1 MNVVKENPL
10 KTRQDLEQAL
20 LDLVQPVYR
29 LMATQEKQGRV
40 HLGDSGTVYDQPR
53 QEIEGFLRTLWG
65 LGPLFHHPEKITAY
79 PTLFDQAKSG
89 ILAGTNPDSPF
100 YWGELQDYDQLFV
113 EMGALAT
120 FLILTKESC
129 YDSFTK
135 TEQKQLC
142 QWLNQINQH
151 TIPPTNWLFFRI
163 LVNSFFEIVNYPF
176 PTEQLENDLAEIQR
190 YYLADGW
197 YFDGYE
203 NQIDYY
209 IPFGMQY
216 YGLLYAQLTSHKESP
231 YAKVF
236 CQRAAAFA
244 TTFKDWFSKNGAAL
258 PFGRSLTYR
267 FAQSAFFA
275 AAAFAKQDFTGLSQA
290 EGKYLLL
297 NNMRQWFQQPI
308 FTTDGLLSIG
318 YAYPNLVMAEGYNA
332 PGSPYW
338 AFKNFILLALPEDDA
353 FWQLPETCP
362 DFPKQVVNP
371 YSRMLLVHSDDGQE
385 LQAFISGQHSHE
397 HAHGQAK
404 YEKYVYSTT
413 FGFSVPKGSVLP
425 KQGAFDSTLALSEQE
440 INYQT
445 AFGFKEYRIH
455 DDYIYNL
462 WQPWE
467 DVTIKTFVI
476 PCYPW
481 HIRIHQI
488 ETQRSLH
495 LLAGSFSAPKDGHV
509 TNGKQLSYA
518 ETSVGTTGIKLF
530 TPGSCEVTQP
540 EPNTNL
546 LHPQTHLPQGH
557 FEVAPGKETIVLAC
571 LGHAGKTFSDAPT
584 IDVAFKG
591 KKVSYWLAG
600 KEHTVTLA
608 EAME

>member
-29 LMATQEKQGRV
+29 IMAAQEKQGRV

-65 LGPLFHHPEKITAY
+65 LGPLFHHPGKIVAY
-79 PTLFDQAKSG
+79 PTLFDQAKNG

-135 TEQKQLC
+135 TEQQQLC

-176 PTEQLENDLAEIQR
+176 PAEQLENDLAEIQH

-216 YGLLYAQLTSHKESP
+216 YGLLYAQLTNHKESP

-236 CQRAAAFA
+236 RQRAAAFA
-244 TTFKDWFSKNGAAL
+244 ATFKDWFSKNGAAL

-275 AAAFAKQDFTGLSQA
+275 AAAFAKQDFTGLTQA

-338 AFKNFILLALPEDDA
+338 AFKNFILLALSEDDA

-371 YSRMLLVHSDDGQE
+371 HSRMLLVHSDDGHE
-385 LQAFISGQHSHE
+385 LQAFTSGQHSHE

-425 KQGAFDSTLALSEQE
+425 KQGAFDNTLALSEQAT
-440 INYQT
+440 NYQT

-455 DDYIYNL
+455 DDYVYNL
-462 WQPWE
+462 WQPWSN
-467 DVTIKTFVI
+467 VTIKTFVI

-495 LLAGSFSAPKDGHV
+495 LLAGSFSAPKDGQV
-509 TNGKQLSYA
+509 INGKQLAYA

-546 LHPQTHLPQGH
+546 LYPQTHLPQGH
-557 FEVAPGKETIVLAC
+557 FEVAPGKETMILAC
-571 LGHAGKTFSDAPT
+571 LGHAGKNFSDTPT
-584 IDVAFKG
+584 IEVAFKG

-600 KEHTVTLA
+600 KEYTVTLA

>member
-1 MNVVKENPL
+1 MNVVAQNPL

-29 LMATQEKQGRV
+29 LMEQQGKQGRV
-40 HLGDSGTVYDQPR
+40 HLGDSGSVYNQEK

-65 LGPLFHHPEKITAY
+65 LGPLFSHPNKIHRY
-79 PTLFDQAKSG
+79 PALFAQVKAG
-89 ILAGTNPDSPF
+89 ILAGTNPNDSE
-100 YWGELQDYDQLFV
+100 YWGKLQDYDQLFV

-129 YDSFTK
+129 YDHFSA
-135 TEQKQLC
+135 TEKEQLC
-142 QWLNQINQH
+142 HWLNQINQH

-163 LVNSFFEIVNYPF
+163 LVNTFFEIAGYPF
-176 PTEQLENDLAEIQR
+176 PAEQLEADLAEIQR
-190 YYLADGW
+190 YYLAEGW

-216 YGLLYAQLTSHKESP
+216 YGLLYAQLTPNQDAP
-231 YAKVF
+231 YASVF
-236 CQRAAAFA
+236 RQRAAEFA
-244 TTFKDWFSKNGAAL
+244 ATFKDWFARNGAAL

-267 FAQSAFFA
+267 FAQSGFFA
-275 AAAFAKQDFTGLSQA
+275 AAAFANQGFIGLSQA

-297 NNMRQWFQQPI
+297 NNMRYWFQQPI

-338 AFKNFILLALPEDDA
+338 AFKNFVLLALPEDDS

-362 DFPKQVVNP
+362 IFSKQVVNP

-385 LQAFISGQHSHE
+385 LQAFTSGQHSHE

-425 KQGAFDSTLALSEQE
+425 KQGAFDSTLAVAEQATD
-440 INYQT
+440 YKT
-445 AFGFKEYRIH
+445 AFGFQ
-455 DDYIYNL
+455 DYQVHEGYLYNL
-462 WQPWE
+462 WQPWN

-488 ETQRSLH
+488 DTKRSLH
-495 LLAGSFSAPKDGHV
+495 LLAGSFSAPKDGQV
-509 TNGKQLSYA
+509 FNASQLAYA

-530 TPGSCEVTQP
+530 TPGNCEVTQP

-546 LHPQTHLPQGH
+546 LYPQTYLPQAH
-557 FEVAPGKETIVLAC
+557 FEVAPGNKTIVLAC
-571 LGHAGKTFSDAPT
+571 LGNANKSFAAAPE
-584 IDVAFKG
+584 IDVTFTG
-591 KKVSYWLAG
+591 QKVIYRLAG
-600 KEHTVTLA
+600 KEHILSLT
-608 EAME
+608 EATK

>member
-1 MNVVKENPL
+1 MNVVAKNPL
-10 KTRQDLEQAL
+10 KTRADLEQAL
-20 LDLVQPVYR
+20 VDLVQPVYR
-29 LMATQEKQGRV
+29 LMAEQKKQGRV
-40 HLGDSGTVYDQPR
+40 HLGDSGTVYDQSR

-65 LGPLFHHPEKITAY
+65 LGPLFSQPEKIAVY
-79 PTLFDQAKSG
+79 PTLFAQAQAG
-89 ILAGTNPDSPF
+89 ILAGTNPNNPD
-100 YWGELQDYDQLFV
+100 YWGELHDYDQLFV

-120 FLILTKESC
+120 FLILTKDSC
-129 YDSFTK
+129 YDHFSP

-163 LVNSFFEIVNYPF
+163 LVNTFFEIVDYPF
-176 PTEQLENDLAEIQR
+176 VTKQLEADLAEIQR
-190 YYLADGW
+190 YYLAEGW

-216 YGLLYAQLTSHKESP
+216 YGLLYARLTSNQEGT

-236 CQRAAAFA
+236 RQRAAEFA
-244 TTFKDWFSKNGAAL
+244 VTFKDWFTSSGAAL

-275 AAAFAKQDFTGLSQA
+275 AAAFANQDFSGLSQA

-297 NNMRQWFQQPI
+297 NNMRHWFQQPI
-308 FTTDGLLSIG
+308 FTTEGLLSIG

-338 AFKNFILLALPEDDA
+338 AFKNFILLALPENDA
-353 FWQLPETCP
+353 FWQLPEICP
-362 DFPKQVVNP
+362 KFLKQVVNP

-385 LQAFISGQHSHE
+385 LQAFTSGQHSHE

-425 KQGAFDSTLALSEQE
+425 KQGAFDNTLAVAEQATD
-440 INYQT
+440 YKT
-445 AFGFKEYRIH
+445 AFGFKEYQIH
-455 DDYIYNL
+455 ADYLYNL
-462 WQPWE
+462 WQPWS

-481 HIRIHQI
+481 HIRLHQI
-488 ETQRSLH
+488 DTKRSLH
-495 LLAGSFSAPKDGHV
+495 LLAGSFSAPKDGQV
-509 TNGKQLSYA
+509 NNGKQLAYA

-546 LHPQTHLPQGH
+546 LYPQTHLPQGH
-557 FEVAPGKETIVLAC
+557 FEVTPGKETLVLAC
-571 LGHAGKTFSDAPT
+571 LGHGGKTFDETPT
-584 IDVAFKG
+584 LEVAFKG
-591 KKVSYWLAG
+591 QQVTYWLAG
-600 KEHTVTLA
+600 KEHSITLT
-608 EAME
+608 EATE

>member
-1 MNVVKENPL
+1 MNVVAKNPL
-10 KTRQDLEQAL
+10 KTRADLEQAL
-20 LDLVQPVYR
+20 VDLVQPVYR
-29 LMATQEKQGRV
+29 LMAEQKKQGRV
-40 HLGDSGTVYDQPR
+40 HLGDSGTVYDQSR

-65 LGPLFHHPEKITAY
+65 LGPLFSQPEKIAVY
-79 PTLFDQAKSG
+79 PTLFAQAQAG
-89 ILAGTNPDSPF
+89 ILAGTNPNDPD
-100 YWGELQDYDQLFV
+100 YWGELHDYDQLFV

-120 FLILTKESC
+120 FLILTKDSC
-129 YDSFTK
+129 YDHFSP

-163 LVNSFFEIVNYPF
+163 LVNTFFEIVDYPSV
-176 PTEQLENDLAEIQR
+176 TKQLEADLAEIQR
-190 YYLADGW
+190 YYLAEGW

-209 IPFGMQY
+209 IPIGMQY
-216 YGLLYAQLTSHKESP
+216 YGLLYARLTSNQEGT

-236 CQRAAAFA
+236 RQRAAEFA
-244 TTFKDWFSKNGAAL
+244 VTFKDWFTSSGAAL

-275 AAAFAKQDFTGLSQA
+275 AAAFANQDFRDFSQA

-297 NNMRQWFQQPI
+297 NNMRYWFQQPI
-308 FTTDGLLSIG
+308 FTTEGFLSIG

-338 AFKNFILLALPEDDA
+338 AFKNFILLALPENDA

-362 DFPKQVVNP
+362 EFPKQVVNP

-385 LQAFISGQHSHE
+385 LQSFTSGQHSHE

-425 KQGAFDSTLALSEQE
+425 KQGAFDNTLAVAEQATD
-440 INYQT
+440 YKT

-455 DDYIYNL
+455 PDYLYNL
-462 WQPWE
+462 WQPWS

-481 HIRIHQI
+481 HIRLHQI
-488 ETQRSLH
+488 DTKRSLH
-495 LLAGSFSAPKDGHV
+495 LLAGSFSAPKDGQV
-509 TNGKQLSYA
+509 NNGKQLAYA

-530 TPGSCEVTQP
+530 TPGSCEITQP

-546 LHPQTHLPQGH
+546 LYPQTHLPQGH
-557 FEVAPGKETIVLAC
+557 FEVTPGKETLVLAC
-571 LGHAGKTFSDAPT
+571 LGHGGKTFDETPT
-584 IDVAFKG
+584 LEVAFKG
-591 KKVSYWLAG
+591 QQVTYWLAG
-600 KEHTVTLA
+600 KEHSITLT
-608 EAME
+608 EATE